1 MVRNGI
7 WSPGVGKQE
16 ADKAQFW
23 YVFDENSK
31 QKGAGGSGG
40 SDVEGGSL
48 MSFCNVLVGSSGRK
62 QYFCLKMVSFFV

>member
-16 ADKAQFW
+16 ADKAH
-23 YVFDENSK
+23 VFDENSR

-40 SDVEGGSL
+40 SDIEGGSL
-48 MSFCNVLVGSSGRK
+48 MSFCNILVGSSGRK